1 MKSTAK
7 TLTAFPL
14 RMLLV
19 GLLVVLIVF
28 FATRSTL
35 AADREF
41 SGVVRAIESHYGV
54 HRTHIPLLG
63 FGLLFVHTGGVSG
76 LKLAIFENF
85 HPRADRATDDVRDVV
100 EHYLGSDWHLFVH
113 TRSRADGENTLIY
126 TNVGG
131 NKMQMLVISLE
142 SDEATVVQ
150 MNLSEGA
157 MRHWMRE
164 PGEHGKG
171 DLDGHHGED

>member
-7 TLTAFPL
+7 TLTTFPI
-14 RMLLV
+14 REILV
-19 GLLVVLIVF
+19 ALLVVLFVF
-28 FATRSTL
+28 LPAKSTL
-35 AADREF
+35 AADHEF

-63 FGLLFVHTGGVSG
+63 FGLLFVHSEGISG
-76 LKLAIFENF
+76 LKLAIFEDF
-85 HPRADRATDDVRDVV
+85 HPRADRAADDVRDVV

-113 TRSRADGENTLIY
+113 THSRADGENTLIY
-126 TNVGG
+126 TNLGSG
-131 NKMQMLVISLE
+131 KIQMLVISLE

-150 MNLSEGA
+150 MNLSENA
-157 MRHWMRE
+157 IRHWMRE

-171 DLDGHHGED
+171 DLDGHHRDD